1 MSMTD
6 VFYSL
11 GKSDALKLREEASNL
26 DGTQITERETAV
38 PDFDPQKDYTAWP
51 AGSPVKDEGQVWTL
65 LIPHNA
71 SHYPGVRP
79 STNRACWG
87 LAHTKNPARAK
98 AWVDSYG
105 TSGLYMKDEC
115 YKENGIVYRSKRD
128 NQDRKASVL
137 PDDWEIVTV

>member
-1 MSMTD
+1 MSLTD

-11 GKSDALKLREEASNL
+11 GKSDASKLREEASGL
-26 DGTQITERETAV
+26 DGTQLTEREAAV
-38 PDFDPQKDYTAWP
+38 PDFDPQKDYSAWP
-51 AGSPVKDEGQVWTL
+51 AGAPAKDEGQVWTL

-71 SHYPGVRP
+71 AHYPGVRP

-98 AWVDSYG
+98 AWVDPYG

-115 YKENGIVYRSKRD
+115 YEENGVVYRSKRD

-137 PDDWEIVTV
+137 PEDWEIVTV